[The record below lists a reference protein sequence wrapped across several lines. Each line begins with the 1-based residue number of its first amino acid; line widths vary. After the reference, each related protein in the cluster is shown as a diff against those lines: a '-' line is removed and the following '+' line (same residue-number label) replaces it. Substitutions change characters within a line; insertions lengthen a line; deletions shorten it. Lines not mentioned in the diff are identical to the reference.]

1 VHKRLTINI
10 KIGNQKSYS
19 AIKNNLQKTSAIIKI
34 AFLLTSSLIV
44 GLIHGGTFVNCKI
57 ILRKTA
63 IQIIVL
69 LTSCLSV
76 GLAHR
81 THSAMVA

>member
-1 VHKRLTINI
+1 MHKRLTINI
-10 KIGNQKSYS
+10 KIGNQKSCN
-19 AIKNNLQKTSAIIKI
+19 AVKNNLQKTSAIIKI
-34 AFLLTSSLIV
+34 VFLLTSSQIV
-44 GLIHGGTFVNCKI
+44 GLIHGGTFVNCII
-57 ILRKTA
+57 ILRKTT
-63 IQIIVL
+63 IKSIVL